1 MSERFELSA
10 CRPEAAAA
18 LREAL
23 PALSTL
29 RGLVRAATALCV
41 HTDPTARGDDVMAR
55 LLALAD
61 QVRRRV
67 KSGRRDALVA
77 HAHDVLFGDQGFRG
91 NRDEFYDPRN
101 SHLPWVL
108 AQRRG
113 IPITLTLV
121 YKAVLETLGVPVA
134 GIGAPGH
141 FLARVEVEGKPAL
154 IDPFHGGIELSL
166 EEVRR
171 RSEETLGRPLPTE
184 AALLPAVDHAA
195 WLRRMLRNLQE
206 AHRRQGVERDR
217 HAMQELELV
226 LDRHLRSDPPRQPP
240 SSGSA
245 GR

>member
-1 MSERFELSA
+1 MTGRFELQA
-10 CRPEAAAA
+10 CRPEAVAA

-23 PALSTL
+23 PALGSL
-29 RGLVRAATALCV
+29 RGLVRAAVALAV
-41 HTDPTARGDDVMAR
+41 HCDPAARGDEVMAR

-67 KSGRRDALVA
+67 KSGRRDALIA
-77 HAHDVLFGDQGFRG
+77 HAHDVLFGDQGFLG
-91 NRDEFYDPRN
+91 NRDEYYDPRN

-121 YKAVLETLGVPVA
+121 YKVVLDTLGVEVT

-141 FLARVEVEGKPAL
+141 FLARLEIEGRQAF
-154 IDPFHGGIELSL
+154 IDPFHGGIQLGL
-166 EEVRR
+166 DEVRR
-171 RSEETLGRPLPTE
+171 RSEETLGRPLAS
-184 AALLPAVDHAA
+184 AAAMLPAVDHAA

-206 AHRRQGVERDR
+206 AHRRAGAERDR

-226 LDRHLRSDPPRQPP
+226 LDLHLRSE
-240 SSGSA
+240 